1 MFSQVLVLL
10 CSVWILRFCEAELTI
25 KRLGESVIRTSQ
37 GNYRG
42 VSVEFPQESRLRK
55 IESFRGIQYGNI
67 GGFRFM
73 PPNDVYGK
81 WKQIKIVQNYSYVCP
96 QKRYDVSNLNRK
108 VAPQVFHQ
116 RLRLSQTT
124 TQQHED
130 CLNLNLFVP
139 TKGKLREDGDGFR
152 GYGRQ
157 QQEWND
163 TTPLPV
169 MVFVHGESYDIGT
182 GNAYDGS
189 VLASYGEVIVVTVNY
204 RLGVLGFLSTED
216 NNANGNYALLD
227 LLAVLTW
234 LNSNIGEFGGDVKRI
249 TLFGHGYGAALV
261 NLLLLSP
268 MADDSQFFQRAIL
281 QSGSAFSSWATSVDP
296 LSCAKYFATNLN
308 CSNFSNDTKSL
319 VTCLRANKSAE
330 DLVNNVP
337 LPPKYYSCFAP
348 TPAPGEFIFPDKVED
363 LLKRRSTFS
372 QAQVMF
378 GVTKNEAYSFMK
390 QHELD
395 HGISKERK
403 KQIIRT
409 YVQNLFKFHRQK
421 IYEIL
426 DHQYSEWDRSQN
438 DSTRLDNIMQM
449 LSDGQY
455 VAPLVRMAQEH
466 AKRADTYVY
475 VFAYSTK
482 SEKFPEWS
490 SGVHGDE
497 LPYVFG
503 APLVNG
509 ISPFPSEYSRV
520 EKRLSEAVMTFW
532 TNFAKTGNPNQ
543 PRSASDKFS
552 GITWPKYDI
561 NTQNYL
567 LIGKR
572 PQRKHHYRGKELAVW
587 LDLIPKIDTKDPG
600 EKANSP
606 IHNLINANNKSTF
619 DDYNRLITQ
628 FHKLFPPS
636 PPIPPITPYNVQG
649 DHTFNTEID
658 GNSKNNGQQ
667 STQQP
672 NHDNDV
678 TEEGKDDASTQAP
691 PVVGPRQDI
700 SLVHSSVPLS
710 ITVAVG
716 CSLLFLNILIFA
728 GVYYQR
734 ERIKKLRR
742 SESSNSEEMRVG
754 RKLDKDGREQ
764 KGPETTSLMT
774 SAQHNQLSPVKNVNT
789 HQDVKNNP
797 IYTAITKTSDNSPAP
812 GGYSY
817 TAVPTN
823 TSSPMHR
830 SSKSH
835 HSHTNS
841 IPSSNKTGNSISNAT
856 SGRPPDVSPRVD
868 SMKNAYQHDKYNQIT
883 AKEQP
888 NSNNAITIV

>member
-1 MFSQVLVLL
+1 MVSVIVLRLCLL
-10 CSVWILRFCEAELTI
+10 FVIFPNGSVAPVTI
-25 KRLGESVIRTSQ
+25 KSIGSKKVKTQ
-37 GNYRG
+37 AGQYRG
-42 VSVEFPQESRLRK
+42 VLVEFPMTQLRPVEAFNGIPYATLRGRK
-55 IESFRGIQYGNI
+55 LRFIPPASFIRNRNKLIELSPTNGS
-67 GGFRFM
+67 
-73 PPNDVYGK
+73 V
-81 WKQIKIVQNYSYVCP
+81 VCP
-96 QKRYDVSNLNRK
+96 QKKFDKKTFMKQMNDGSFRRVQRVMAQNHTRK
-108 VAPQVFHQ
+108 
-116 RLRLSQTT
+116 
-124 TQQHED
+124 ED
-130 CLNLNLFVP
+130 CLSLSVYVP
-139 TKGKLREDGDGFR
+139 
-152 GYGRQ
+152 Q
-157 QQEWND
+157 IEWND

-268 MADDSQFFQRAIL
+268 MADDIAKTMSPTGQFFQRAIL

-348 TPAPGEFIFPDKVED
+348 TPAPGEFIFPSKVED

-466 AKRADTYVY
+466 AKRADTYFY

-509 ISPFPSEYSRV
+509 ISPFPSEYSRA

-543 PRSASDKFS
+543 PRSAADKFS
-552 GITWPKYDI
+552 DIAWPKYDV
-561 NTQNYL
+561 NTQDYL

-606 IHNLINANNKSTF
+606 IHNLLNANNKSTF

-636 PPIPPITPYNVQG
+636 PPIPPPFNGNVQG
-649 DHTFNTEID
+649 DHTFDTGTD
-658 GNSKNNGQQ
+658 GDSKNNGQQ

-672 NHDNDV
+672 NRENDV
-678 TEEGKDDASTQAP
+678 TEDGKDEASTQAP

-700 SLVHSSVPLS
+700 SLVHTSVPLS
-710 ITVAVG
+710 ITVAIG
-716 CSLLFLNILIFA
+716 CSLLFLNILILA

-742 SESSNSEEMRVG
+742 SDSSNSEEMRVG
-754 RKLDKDGREQ
+754 RKMDKDGRDQ

-789 HQDVKNNP
+789 HQEVKNNP
-797 IYTAITKTSDNSPAP
+797 IYTAITKSSDANPAP

-823 TSSPMHR
+823 TASPMHR
-830 SSKSH
+830 TTKSH

>member
-1 MFSQVLVLL
+1 MATRVILYYFLFCFIQRSYPHVIIKQRGQSTIPTRYGHVRGVLVELPVKPPGASL
-10 CSVWILRFCEAELTI
+10 QNVEAYLGLQFGFLRSDILRFMAPKGPVDTW
-25 KRLGESVIRTSQ
+25 RNVR
-37 GNYRG
+37 YA
-42 VSVEFPQESRLRK
+42 
-55 IESFRGIQYGNI
+55 
-67 GGFRFM
+67 
-73 PPNDVYGK
+73 D
-81 WKQIKIVQNYSYVCP
+81 NYSEPCP
-96 QKRYDVSNLNRK
+96 QKKFSRKELRKFLPNGTIEHIHRVSQFINSTSEECLHLNIY
-108 VAPQVFHQ
+108 
-116 RLRLSQTT
+116 
-124 TQQHED
+124 
-130 CLNLNLFVP
+130 VP
-139 TKGKLREDGDGFR
+139 TKEKS
-152 GYGRQ
+152 Q
-157 QQEWND
+157 KWND